1 MTTLLEKLRTLDSFL
16 RKSPTVDFK
25 KTAEKLGDLV
35 DAKVYILDL
44 ESRILGSSD
53 SHNGTY
59 MLPEKYNILLT
70 LNATYTNIVLTDE
83 ICRKFPMYAGK
94 TKFGDIIAIRSKK
107 QSDELT
113 DQDIIILENAAQIIG
128 LKQECSL
135 YMEGAFARHKRY
147 IHQSHQSVFL

>member
-25 KTAEKLGDLV
+25 KTAETLGDLV

-94 TKFGDIIAIRSKK
+94 TKFSDIIAIRSKK

-135 YMEGAFARHKRY
+135 YMEGAFARHERDF
-147 IHQSHQSVFL
+147 HQSHQSVFL

>member
-16 RKSPTVDFK
+16 RKSPAVDFK
-25 KTAEKLGDLV
+25 QIAETLGDLV
-35 DAKVYILDL
+35 DAKVYTLDL

-53 SHNGTY
+53 YKSKTY
-59 MLPEKYNILLT
+59 MLPEKYDILLT
-70 LNATYTNIVLTDE
+70 ENATFSSLVVDDE
-83 ICRKFPMYAGK
+83 ACRKFPIYAGK

-135 YMEGAFARHKRY
+135 YIEGAFARHKRHFY
-147 IHQSHQSVFL
+147 QSH

>member
-25 KTAEKLGDLV
+25 QIAETLGDLV

-53 SHNGTY
+53 SKSKTY
-59 MLPEKYNILLT
+59 MLPEKYDILFT
-70 LNATYTNIVLTDE
+70 SNATYTNIIIAGE
-83 ICRKFPMYAGK
+83 ICRKFPVLAGK

-147 IHQSHQSVFL
+147 IHQGH